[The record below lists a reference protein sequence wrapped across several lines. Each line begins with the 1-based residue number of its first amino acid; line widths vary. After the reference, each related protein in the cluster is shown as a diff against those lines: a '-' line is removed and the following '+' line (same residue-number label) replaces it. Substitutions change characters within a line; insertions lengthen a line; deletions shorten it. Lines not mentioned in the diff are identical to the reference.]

1 MKFPLF
7 EASHFMPVRPPF
19 YGSGRNISWECR
31 NKFTSPLVY
40 ADDSKSDAGK
50 FGDKFILLQ
59 PDRTDDSG

>member
-1 MKFPLF
+1 
-7 EASHFMPVRPPF
+7 MPVRPPF